1 MKQEDLKA
9 ALEAGGSFVWDLSLP
24 KSSEGI
30 SAGLAVLTQQ
40 DVAVSHKT
48 AFNFEQSCFDGFLT
62 NKMLQ
67 VL

>member
-1 MKQEDLKA
+1 MKQADLKA

-24 KSSEGI
+24 KSSEGT
-30 SAGLAVLTQQ
+30 SARLAVLTQQ
-40 DVAVSHKT
+40 DVAVSHKS
-48 AFNFEQSCFDGFLT
+48 ACNSEQSCFDGFLT